1 MTPVLLTLAAFAALN
16 VLVVRALLLLHPRR
30 RRWVWIVAA
39 FCNVFWAF
47 LPMIFATRTT
57 PFSRF
62 VRAFFAPPWFSW
74 MIFLILYAGFLLVL
88 GAIWILVLRRR
99 LPFREAGH
107 TPSAVFLA
115 VLAILGVLGYYDA
128 TVPLRV
134 ERPVFAFESLDPA
147 LHGTKIAVVSDLH
160 VGMFSRPWRLR
171 QIFEHVNRERPD
183 LLVLTGD
190 MIDDDPHFVPR
201 LLDGLRFLDPSIPAL
216 AVLGNHEM
224 YGAPRE
230 VIRQMNGSRV
240 RLLVNEGWAYER
252 GGRGIWFAGISDW
265 AAGQRRLEL
274 KDLRPDFDRA
284 LAGKPAAYFP
294 VVVAHQPKAFPE
306 AIERGLPLTLC
317 GHTHGGQLGSP
328 PLRWSLAGVFLP
340 YHMGAYH
347 EGRSHAYVN
356 TGTGYWVVPFRLGMT
371 PEITIVRLEHR

>member
-1 MTPVLLTLAAFAALN
+1 MTGVLLTLAAFAALN
-16 VLVVRALLLLHPRR
+16 VLVVRALLHFHPRR
-30 RRWVWIVAA
+30 RPWVWAVAA
-39 FCNVFWAF
+39 FCNVFWVF
-47 LPMIFATRTT
+47 LPMIFATRTS

-74 MIFLILYAGFLLVL
+74 MIFLILYAAVLLVL
-88 GAIWILVLRRR
+88 GAIWVLVLRRR
-99 LPFREAGH
+99 VPFREAGH
-107 TPSAVFLA
+107 TPSAIFLTI
-115 VLAILGVLGYYDA
+115 LAILGVLGYYDA

-134 ERPVFAFESLDPA
+134 ERPVFGFEGLDPA

-183 LLVLTGD
+183 VLVLTGD
-190 MIDDDPHFVPR
+190 MIDDDPHFVPK

-230 VIRQMNGSRV
+230 VIRQMAGSRI

-252 GGRGIWFAGISDW
+252 AGRGIWFAGISDW

-274 KDLRPDFDRA
+274 TDLRPDFDRA

-294 VVVAHQPKAFPE
+294 
-306 AIERGLPLTLC
+306 
-317 GHTHGGQLGSP
+317 
-328 PLRWSLAGVFLP
+328 
-340 YHMGAYH
+340 
-347 EGRSHAYVN
+347 
-356 TGTGYWVVPFRLGMT
+356 
-371 PEITIVRLEHR
+371 